1 MLMMVDVTGVYFS
14 QWSIDEAIDQQA
26 EIQQLQFIA
35 CGSAT
40 PIEPDS
46 DGEQTMTYAMWTPD
60 L

>member
-1 MLMMVDVTGVYFS
+1 MMMADVTGVYFA
-14 QWSIDEAIDQQA
+14 QWSIDEEIDQQA

-40 PIEPDS
+40 PIEADS
-46 DGEQTMTYAMWTPD
+46 DGEQTMTAAMRTPD

>member
-46 DGEQTMTYAMWTPD
+46 DGEQTMTYAM
-60 L
+60 